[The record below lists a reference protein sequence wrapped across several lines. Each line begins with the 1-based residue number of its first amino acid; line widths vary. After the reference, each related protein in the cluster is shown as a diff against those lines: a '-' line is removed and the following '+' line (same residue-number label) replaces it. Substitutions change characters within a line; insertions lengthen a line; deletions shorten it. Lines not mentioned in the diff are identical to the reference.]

1 MNSSSS
7 SGWEYN
13 DMSVGKESW
22 WQTHLWIDSLVQHRN
37 VSIAH
42 ALKILQPCTSPAKFA
57 LGTSFLTHHWV
68 SQWKHIVNHR
78 IYFAILK
85 HGCSANWEYMTCSIH
100 QHFTFICMSADLY
113 KYTVFILH
121 RSNMTKY
128 WPVFLYDPSVLL
140 MRASYDLNVYDHKTC
155 L

>member
-13 DMSVGKESW
+13 DISVRIESW
-22 WQTHLWIDSLVQHRN
+22 WQTHLWIDGLVQHCSI
-37 VSIAH
+37 SIAH
-42 ALKILQPCTSPAKFA
+42 TLKILQPCTSPSKYA
-57 LGTSFLTHHWV
+57 LGTCFVTHHWV
-68 SQWKHIVNHR
+68 SQWKHIANHR

-85 HGCSANWEYMTCSIH
+85 HGCSANGEYNTCSIH
-100 QHFTFICMSADLY
+100 QHFTFISMSADLY

-140 MRASYDLNVYDHKTC
+140 MRASYDINVYDHKTC